1 MSSVPIVGLDLGSV
15 VDYTALAVAERTTK
29 GGESRYAVTH
39 MERISLGTSY
49 MDILGRVCAVMSST
63 ELRGAPLIVD
73 STGVGKPVLDLFK
86 RTSLRV
92 HGVTITG
99 GKEHSR
105 DGADYLVPK
114 RDLIMNLLVL
124 LQGGRLLISS
134 ALPDAKA
141 LLKEL
146 LNVRVRV
153 NIHSNVSFEAWREN
167 VHDDLVLALSMACWY
182 GENAMHDLRFR
193 WVG

>member
-1 MSSVPIVGLDLGSV
+1 MARTPIVGLDLGSV
-15 VDYTALAVAERTTK
+15 VDYTALTVV
-29 GGESRYAVTH
+29 SRSEKASQAHYDVVH
-39 MERISLGTSY
+39 MERIALGTSY
-49 MDILGRVCAVMSST
+49 MDILGRVCSVMASP
-63 ELRGAPLIVD
+63 ELRGAPLIID
-73 STGVGKPVLDLFK
+73 STGCGRPVLDMFK
-86 RTSLRV
+86 KTGLRT

-99 GKEHSR
+99 GREHSK

-124 LQGGRLLISS
+124 LQDGRLLISS

-146 LNVRVRV
+146 LNVRVRI

-167 VHDDLVLALSMACWY
+167 VHDDLVLALSMATWY
-182 GENAMHDLRFR
+182 GENGMRNLRLR